1 MSDFTAEEKT
11 SVVLAKLAALGLDS
25 KTYSH
30 EQAFT
35 VEEQAVHCASIP
47 GTLTKNLFLR
57 DKKYGLFLVTCKST
71 RDVNLKTVGTLLK
84 LSGANL
90 RFGDEE
96 LLQEKLGVVKG
107 SVSPF
112 ALLNDA
118 AGEVTF
124 CIDKALVDEPDAL
137 VNMHPLR
144 NDRTTSVTAKALHAF
159 LEGVS
164 HVPKVLDFD
173 SLPPTDAGSSAP
185 VKAAKPAA
193 GAGGAK
199 SGGGGAGE
207 EASVN
212 RGVQKG
218 ETGLSL
224 SVTKDGDFSKWY
236 TETLKLSEMIDYS
249 DISGCYVLRP
259 WSFFIWDQIQSW
271 FDEQIKKLGVKNTY
285 FPLFVS
291 KEALEKEKDHV
302 AGFAP
307 EVAWV
312 TKSGES
318 DLQEH
323 IAIRPTSETIMYPFF
338 AKWIRSHRDLPLEI
352 NQWCNV
358 VRWEF
363 KDPTPFLRSREF
375 LWQEGHTAHVSY
387 EEAQQ
392 RVLSILDLY
401 RQVYEDLLAVPVIK
415 GQKTESEKFAG
426 GYHTTTV
433 EAYING
439 SGRAIQGATSHN
451 LGQNFGKMFK
461 IFYEDDTGA
470 RSIPWQTS
478 WGLTTRTI
486 GVAVMVHGDDK
497 GLVLPPR
504 VAPTQAIIC
513 PISSKAVDYAALVQ
527 FAEDIKRALVKA
539 GVRADI
545 DSRQNYTPG
554 WKFNHWEQ
562 KGVPLRIEVGARDFE
577 AKQYR
582 LVRRDTGEKADF
594 PAASVDV
601 TVPEMLTT
609 IQADMFRRAK
619 AGRDEKLVQ
628 VTKWDDFVPALNKHC
643 LVLTPFCD
651 EAEWEDKVKVSFFFL
666 FSVCFSLAAFARL
679 FRALRSPQHHHHP
692 TTPSAA
698 AAAAENVPR
707 RGSAGRRRGRH
718 HGHQRGRQDSVQAL
732 RPAPAA
738 RGHALLRL
746 GQAGHHVGAVGPL
759 LLEGRTDG
767 RTD

>member
-1 MSDFTAEEKT
+1 MASFDQEEKT
-11 SVVLAKLAALGLDS
+11 ALVLEKLAQLGLES
-25 KTYSH
+25 KTYAH
-30 EQAFT
+30 ECAFT
-35 VEEQAVHCASIP
+35 VEEQAVHCKDIP
-47 GTLTKNLFLR
+47 GTQTKNLFLR
-57 DKKYGLFLVTCKST
+57 DKKYGLFLVTALAT
-71 RDVNLKTVGTLLK
+71 REVNLKTVATVLK
-84 LSGANL
+84 LSGANM

-96 LLQEKLGVVKG
+96 LLLEKLGVTKG

-112 ALLNDA
+112 ALLNDV

-124 CIDKALVDEPDAL
+124 CIDKSLLEQEL
-137 VNMHPLR
+137 INIHPLR
-144 NDRTTSVTAKALHAF
+144 NDRTTSVSPKSLLSF
-159 LEGVS
+159 LDGVN
-164 HVPKVLDFD
+164 HKPTILDFD
-173 SLPPTDAGSSAP
+173 AAP
-185 VKAAKPAA
+185 AAAAAAPAA
-193 GAGGAK
+193 GGPRAASSGANK
-199 SGGGGAGE
+199 D
-207 EASVN
+207 ASAAAP
-212 RGVQKG
+212 GLKKG

-224 SVTKDGDFSKWY
+224 SVTKDGDFSRWY
-236 TETLKLSEMIDYS
+236 VETITLSEMIEYS
-249 DISGCYVLRP
+249 DISGCYILRP
-259 WSFFIWDQIQSW
+259 WSYFIWEQIQTW
-271 FDEQIKKLGVKNTY
+271 FDAKIKELGVKNTY

-291 KEALEKEKDHV
+291 KHALETEKDHV

-323 IAIRPTSETIMYPFF
+323 IAIRPTSETIMYPCF

-363 KDPTPFLRSREF
+363 KDATPFLRSREF
-375 LWQEGHTAHVSY
+375 LWQEGHTAHTSY
-387 EEAQQ
+387 EEAQE

-401 RQVYEDLLAVPVIK
+401 RQVYEDLLAVPVVK

-461 IFYEDDTGA
+461 IAYEDDAGE

-504 VAPTQAIIC
+504 IAPTQVIIC
-513 PISSKAVDYAALVQ
+513 PISGKTVDYAVLTKYC
-527 FAEDIKRALVKA
+527 EELKHNLVKA
-539 GVRADI
+539 GVRADV

-562 KGVPLRIEVGARDFE
+562 KGVPIRIEVGARDFE
-577 AKQYR
+577 SKQYR
-582 LVRRDTGEKADF
+582 LVRRDTGGKEDYPVAT
-594 PAASVDV
+594 AV
-601 TVPEMLTT
+601 TVVTEMLTT
-609 IQADMFRRAK
+609 IQRDMFLKAK

-628 VTKWDDFVPALNKHC
+628 VTKWEDFVPALNKHC

-651 EAEWEDKVKVSFFFL
+651 EAEWEDKVKVRARGLHHLLIFFY
-666 FSVCFSLAAFARL
+666 FSLTHPPPRL
-679 FRALRSPQHHHHP
+679 LSKI
-692 TTPSAA
+692 T
-698 AAAAENVPR
+698 ENVPR
-707 RGSAGRRRGRH
+707 RGAAGWIRGCH
-718 HGHQRGRQDSVQAL
+718 LGHQRRCQDPLQAL
-732 RPAPAA
+732 
-738 RGHALLRL
+738 
-746 GQAGHHVGAVGPL
+746 
-759 LLEGRTDG
+759 
-767 RTD
+767 

>member
-1 MSDFTAEEKT
+1 MADFMSEEKT
-11 SVVLAKLAALGLDS
+11 SRVLQRLSELKIEAT
-25 KTYSH
+25 TYSH
-30 EQAFT
+30 TEAFT
-35 VEEQAVHCASIP
+35 VEEQAVHCAGFP

-57 DKKYGLFLVTCKST
+57 DKKYGLFLVTCKAT

-84 LSGANL
+84 LAGSNL

-96 LLQEKLGVVKG
+96 LLQEKLGVMKG

-112 ALLNDA
+112 ALINDTA
-118 AGEVTF
+118 NEVTF
-124 CIDKALVDEPDAL
+124 CIDQALLNEPEGL
-137 VNMHPLR
+137 VNMHPMR
-144 NDRTTSVTAKALHAF
+144 NDRTTSVTANALLAF
-159 LEGVS
+159 LEGVQ

-173 SLPPTDAGSSAP
+173 SVPAEPAGA
-185 VKAAKPAA
+185 AGAKPAA
-193 GAGGAK
+193 GGAK
-199 SGGGGAGE
+199 GSGSSTTKDA
-207 EASVN
+207 EAPGVN

-224 SVTKDGDFSKWY
+224 SVTKEGDFSRWY
-236 TETLKLSEMIDYS
+236 TEVITLSEMIDYS
-249 DISGCYVLRP
+249 DISGCYILRP
-259 WSFFIWDQIQSW
+259 WSYFIWEQIQTW
-271 FDEQIKKLGVKNTY
+271 FDEKIKALGVKNTY

-291 KEALEKEKDHV
+291 KHALETEKDHV

-312 TKSGES
+312 TKSGET

-363 KDPTPFLRSREF
+363 KDATPFLRSREF

-461 IFYEDDTGA
+461 IYYEDDKGG

-486 GVAVMVHGDDK
+486 GVSVMVHGDDK

-504 VAPTQAIIC
+504 VAPTQVIIC
-513 PISSKAVDYAALVQ
+513 PISGKTVEYAELVKYAEDLKSALV
-527 FAEDIKRALVKA
+527 RV
-539 GVRADI
+539 GVRADV

-562 KGVPLRIEVGARDFE
+562 KGVPIRIEVGCRDFE
-577 AKQYR
+577 ARQYR
-582 LVRRDTGEKADF
+582 LVRRDTGDKSDHAVATCEE
-594 PAASVDV
+594 
-601 TVPEMLTT
+601 TIRTMLDT
-609 IQADMFRRAK
+609 IHADMFKKAK

-628 VTKWDDFVPALNKHC
+628 VTKWADFVPALNKHC

-651 EAEWEDKVKVSFFFL
+651 EAEWEDKVKVRRR
-666 FSVCFSLAAFARL
+666 SVFTMDSQFSLSHTPAPA
-679 FRALRSPQHHHHP
+679 P
-692 TTPSAA
+692 PSAA
-698 AAAAENVPR
+698 AQKMSREEVLQGTLEADTTATSVAAKTLCKPFDQPPLPEGTPCFVSGKPATTWVLW
-707 RGSAGRRRGRH
+707 GR
-718 HGHQRGRQDSVQAL
+718 SY
-732 RPAPAA
+732 
-738 RGHALLRL
+738 
-746 GQAGHHVGAVGPL
+746 
-759 LLEGRTDG
+759 
-767 RTD
+767 